1 LKNNIKII
9 QPDDWHVHFR
19 EGEML
24 KAITQFSS
32 RINKRCIAMPNTE
45 IPITD
50 STKAENYRAQIT
62 KNSKSDNFEIFI
74 PCYLTENLDL
84 DNFKKGL
91 KKNIFIGAKLYPT
104 NATTN
109 SSFGVSKIEN
119 IYPALE
125 ILEKENKI
133 LLIHG
138 EKVRK
143 DIDIFDREKYFID
156 GELQLIRNK
165 FKELRIVLEHVS
177 TSHGVDFVKSNKNM
191 AGTITPHHM
200 LLTKKDVFINDSI
213 NPYHFCMP
221 VVKNESDLIVL
232 RNAACNHNTK
242 FFLGTDSAPHHIK
255 QKIPNIKTKP
265 GIFTA
270 ICSIELYASIFEEE
284 GVIKNLET
292 FSSINGPKFYNLPIN
307 DNHVILSKEEWIVPE
322 YIEEGNIKVKNFY
335 GGKKLNW
342 KVKNLKV

>member
-1 LKNNIKII
+1 MKNKIEII

-24 KAITQFSS
+24 KVITQYSS
-32 RINKRCIAMPNTE
+32 KINRRCIAMPNTD
-45 IPITD
+45 IPITN
-50 STKAENYRAQIT
+50 SIKAEYYRAEIT
-62 KNSKSDNFEIFI
+62 KYSKSDNFEILI

-84 DNFKKGL
+84 DDFKQGL
-91 KKNIFIGAKLYPT
+91 EKNIFIGAKLYPT

-109 SSFGVSKIEN
+109 SSLGVSKIEN

-138 EKVRK
+138 EKVRQ

-156 GELQLIRNK
+156 LELQQIRNK

-177 TSHGVDFVKSNKNM
+177 TSNGVDFIKLNKNIG
-191 AGTITPHHM
+191 GTITPHHM
-200 LLTKKDVFINDSI
+200 LLTKQDVFIKDSI
-213 NPYHFCMP
+213 NPHHFCMP
-221 VVKNESDLIVL
+221 VVKNESDLIAL
-232 RNAACNHNTK
+232 RKAACIENTK
-242 FFLGTDSAPHHIK
+242 FFLGTDSAPHHVNY
-255 QKIPNIKTKP
+255 KIPNISSKP
-265 GIFTA
+265 GIFSA
-270 ICSIELYASIFEEE
+270 VCSIELYASIFEEE
-284 GVIKNLET
+284 SAIHNLEI
-292 FSSINGPKFYNLPIN
+292 FSSINGAKFYNLPIN
-307 DNHVILSKEEWIVPE
+307 DNHIILSREEWIVPE
-322 YIEEGNIKVKNFY
+322 YIEKQKIKVRNFH